1 MWALK
6 VYIIPLERAIEHFP
20 RTTSRTCAC
29 SRRTTRSSGC
39 AESAVYHTTTR
50 GPTGHSKKCRRHAAS
65 GCPCV
70 LRDPLRP
77 PNALVGAA
85 SPHPHGRRQRLP
97 RVLGEQQQPHRGEH
111 LGERERE
118 GTERIFSGSRG
129 LGQVVGRWEMISVLS
144 NVSCV
149 QLCQIDLCSGRRK
162 KRVDTSVGS
171 IEERCANGVCEERAC
186 CAAST
191 Q

>member
-1 MWALK
+1 MRVLAQNDS
-6 VYIIPLERAIEHFP
+6 LEWTRRIGGLPHDDA
-20 RTTSRTCAC
+20 RTHKSL
-29 SRRTTRSSGC
+29 
-39 AESAVYHTTTR
+39 EKMSAVRRLRLLTR
-50 GPTGHSKKCRRHAAS
+50 PTRPTAAAQ
-65 GCPCV
+65 
-70 LRDPLRP
+70 R
-77 PNALVGAA
+77 VGAA

-144 NVSCV
+144 NASCV
-149 QLCQIDLCSGRRK
+149 QLFRIDLWTGRRK

>member
-1 MWALK
+1 MLAQND
-6 VYIIPLERAIEHFP
+6 PLEWTHRIGGLPHDDD
-20 RTTSRTCAC
+20 
-29 SRRTTRSSGC
+29 RSPSDAKVIREKVGET
-39 AESAVYHTTTR
+39 A
-50 GPTGHSKKCRRHAAS
+50 PPAAHVS
-65 GCPCV
+65 YATHCGRPC
-70 LRDPLRP
+70 
-77 PNALVGAA
+77 VGAA

-129 LGQVVGRWEMISVLS
+129 LGHVVGRWEMISVLS